1 MNIHSQLPYILSLEI
16 AYQLSIST
24 VNVRISLPSAQRVN
38 EKYVKCKIK
47 KNPYLSYFF
56 KDVIAE

>member
-24 VNVRISLPSAQRVN
+24 VNVRISLPSAQR
-38 EKYVKCKIK
+38 
-47 KNPYLSYFF
+47 
-56 KDVIAE
+56 DQAEASEQ